1 MNLEEGQIIEIDNKE
16 YICVSSKS
24 YQNEYYYF
32 LMSNFKPIDVK
43 FAKKIESND
52 EIKLEI
58 VNNIEQKQ
66 TLLELFSKEIDG

>member
-24 YQNEYYYF
+24 YQDEIYYF

-43 FAKKIESND
+43 FAKKTESND

-58 VNNIEQKQ
+58 INNIEQKQ